1 VDICLFTFS
10 EACTNAED
18 SATICEP
25 DERFQYLSFPRS
37 SRWAYPPPLRGRFRY
52 IATMTD
58 DPDKYRSD
66 MRKKLL
72 ELANS
77 MPLAP
82 MAAARDKK
90 VRGLARETVENLLI
104 NQRPN

>member
-1 VDICLFTFS
+1 
-10 EACTNAED
+10 
-18 SATICEP
+18 
-25 DERFQYLSFPRS
+25 
-37 SRWAYPPPLRGRFRY
+37 
-52 IATMTD
+52 MTD

-90 VRGLARETVENLLI
+90 VRGLASLTESESRILRAWN
-104 NQRPN
+104 R

>member
-1 VDICLFTFS
+1 
-10 EACTNAED
+10 
-18 SATICEP
+18 
-25 DERFQYLSFPRS
+25 
-37 SRWAYPPPLRGRFRY
+37 
-52 IATMTD
+52 MTD